1 MNLEVGGGMEVLAG
15 LPGAPAL
22 DEVHAD
28 GDAVVV
34 WVDRGLVG
42 RVAVPAVVLAP
53 AAVPAQIVPAHLT

>member
-1 MNLEVGGGMEVLAG
+1 MGGEKSPLKEGKVNLEVGGGMKVLAG

-34 WVDRGLVG
+34 WVD
-42 RVAVPAVVLAP
+42 
-53 AAVPAQIVPAHLT
+53 